1 MTIWTKPKTVWQ
13 WLLLLLPAGLNIFGA
28 VLGAL
33 FGVRSSTRGEWA
45 VMGGVISIPVGAVLC
60 LVIGCWLVRDSES
73 VVWKIFGALIFALL
87 LALVNA
93 AIGFPGCMLVGA
105 TAGS

>member
-13 WLLLLLPAGLNIFGA
+13 WLLLLLPAGLNIVGA

-33 FGVRSSTRGEWA
+33 FGVRSDARGEWA
-45 VMGGVISIPVGAVLC
+45 AMGGVISIPVSAVLC
-60 LVIGCWLVRDSES
+60 LAIACWLVRDAQS
-73 VVWKIFGALIFALL
+73 VVWKVFGALLFALL

-105 TAGS
+105 TAAS